1 MVVGRRVALRADRP
15 LENGN
20 RRIGGMVV
28 DRCSI
33 RLDHEEAHRDRREDE
48 NRSLRREDGW
58 VVGGGRR
65 SRDDCGR
72 TWRWVRM
79 VVQMVKGLRE
89 HSDPGKLARLVQGE
103 NRRCG
108 NLDRWG
114 RSLDSLTTWP
124 ESSHCGS
131 HLLEAVVIHVGEVV
145 EVSADDSREEE
156 ILLVVVSEDGVVGI
170 GRDKLAELLVL
181 PDVILHR
188 RGSEVEIHL
197 AIYLDVFDARSHGM
211 TLATGPEIYLL
222 SGAMVNGSVLLELAD
237 SCHPLVGFEKRNRV
251 MGNNHVSHTVP
262 AVVKQAFHDRA
273 NVAAGYRQVRLVSLA
288 GVNEVWPGEIWNNGE
303 LWEGIWRSY
312 LSAGKRFE
320 VEVIL
325 V

>member
-28 DRCSI
+28 DRCST
-33 RLDHEEAHRDRREDE
+33 RRDHEEAHRDRREDE

-65 SRDDCGR
+65 SRDDCGQ

-79 VVQMVKGLRE
+79 VVQMVKGLRK

-108 NLDRWG
+108 NLDRLG
-114 RSLDSLTTWP
+114 RSLDSLTIWP

-131 HLLEAVVIHVGEVV
+131 RLLEAVVIRVGEVV
-145 EVSADDSREEE
+145 EVSA
-156 ILLVVVSEDGVVGI
+156 DGVVGI

-188 RGSEVEIHL
+188 RGSEAEIHL
-197 AIYLDVFDARSHGM
+197 AIYLDAFDARSHGM

-237 SCHPLVGFEKRNRV
+237 SCHPLVGFEKRNHE

-288 GVNEVWPGEIWNNGE
+288 GVNEVWLGEIWNNGE

-312 LSAGKRFE
+312 LSAGKKFE
-320 VEVIL
+320 VEEIL